1 FLSASPAWQLTG
13 ALLFLAHS
21 ILDGCDGELAR
32 LKFLETR
39 HGAVLDFWGDN
50 IVHFAVFSGIAVGWA
65 LHVHSAWPLVVGAV
79 AVAAAFVVI
88 AAQTL
93 GLVILAG
100 ELDGSGGS
108 VLGRLAA
115 TQYFRAAVGRVLA
128 AAVLLLG
135 ALAVRRAPRVGTW
148 WPLLLGGVAALVVSA
163 AWMSHAAARLDQRG
177 VLLALEGLH
186 QLAAAV
192 WIGGLLHLVV
202 TALGRTPVAE
212 PAALMR
218 RFSTLAL

>member
-1 FLSASPAWQLTG
+1 MAAFLDVILRGLALAGQAVAVGGVLY
-13 ALLFLAHS
+13 ALLV
-21 ILDGCDGELAR
+21 AR
-32 LKFLETR
+32 GPG
-39 HGAVLDFWGDN
+39 GARRV
-50 IVHFAVFSGIAVGWA
+50 
-65 LHVHSAWPLVVGAV
+65 WPLV
-79 AVAAAFVVI
+79 AAGAFVVI

-100 ELDGSGGS
+100 ELDASGGS
-108 VLGRLAA
+108 VLGRLTA

-128 AAVLLLG
+128 ASALLLG
-135 ALAVRRAPRVGTW
+135 ALAVRRAPRVGTR

-163 AWMSHAAARLDQRG
+163 AWMSHAAARLDHRG

-192 WIGGLLHLVV
+192 WIGGLLHLIV

-218 RFSTLAL
+218 RFSTLALVA